1 MISNKKNYIFTL
13 FSGFG
18 GVIFSIVLNLLTIPI
33 SLNYWKQ
40 DRYGIWVLLTS
51 ILLYLGMTN
60 LGLNTSASVLMA
72 KNPKI
77 RDKMKILK
85 RSLVILLFSVG
96 TILTAFVVLN
106 LITKDWINIIG
117 KIPTNLF
124 GETFYACVV
133 LVIFY
138 LLSLPFS
145 LLSAVYTGFQK
156 AYIENVFSIVLNIV
170 NFLVLLI
177 VIFLKGNLITY
188 AFLWGISLVLFNL
201 TKYLFFYFSIYQKL
215 SKEEFH
221 ENDFSNS
228 DTKYKTIFVTGI
240 RFFLVGIASTIVWN
254 TDIFVI
260 SNFISLQAVTPYFIT
275 FKLFSV
281 IFSVIFQISG
291 SIMPL
296 LAKEYGTNNWDW
308 INKIYSSILVI
319 FSVIGGATW
328 IGGILFFK
336 DFITLWTG
344 AANYAGLFTVI
355 AFGGYAYLLSMVTLN
370 SGIVNTFNYT
380 SISPFLAWGEAL
392 IKITFSILMV
402 KVWGIAG
409 VAVGTFLGSFL
420 IPTWILPIWIRKR
433 SSGKLFYDF
442 AFIKKQFILVILPC
456 LIISILLQVFVA
468 KLLIL
473 RLTGII
479 IFLSYFLLTYFVMPL
494 GYRTFFFRNVNQILK
509 RIGIKSSVIDLVSD

>member
-18 GVIFSIVLNLLTIPI
+18 GVLFSIVLNLLTIPI

-72 KNPKI
+72 KNPRI
-77 RDKMKILK
+77 SDKMKILR
-85 RSLVILLFSVG
+85 RSLLILLFSVG
-96 TILTAFVVLN
+96 AILTAFLVLN
-106 LITKDWINIIG
+106 LITRDWINIIG
-117 KIPTNLF
+117 KIPTSLK

-133 LVIFY
+133 LITFY

-156 AYIENVFSIVLNIV
+156 VYIENVFNIVLNIV
-170 NFLVLLI
+170 NFLVLII
-177 VIFLKGNLITY
+177 VILLKGNLINY
-188 AFLWGISLVLFNL
+188 SFLWGISLVLFNL
-201 TKYLFFYFSIYQKL
+201 TKYLFFYFSIYKKL
-215 SKEEFH
+215 PEGEFQGK
-221 ENDFSNS
+221 DIDSS

-240 RFFLVGIASTIVWN
+240 RFFFVGIAATIVWN

-260 SNFISLQAVTPYFIT
+260 SNFISLQSVTPYFIT

-281 IFSVIFQISG
+281 IFAVIFQISG

-296 LAKEYGTNNWDW
+296 LAKEYGSNNWDW
-308 INKIYSSILVI
+308 INRIYSSLLVFI
-319 FSVIGGATW
+319 SVIGGATW

-344 AANYAGLFTVI
+344 SANYAGLFTVV
-355 AFGGYAYLLSMVTLN
+355 AFGGYAYLLSMVTFN

-380 SISPFLAWGEAL
+380 RISPFLAWGEAL
-392 IKITFSILMV
+392 IKITFSVIMV

-409 VAVGTFLGSFL
+409 VAVGTFLGSLL

-433 SSGKLFYDF
+433 SSGKLLYDF
-442 AFIKKQFILVILPC
+442 AFLKKQFVVVILPC
-456 LIISILLQVFVA
+456 LILSILLQVFVSQ
-468 KLLIL
+468 LLIL

-479 IFLSYFLLTYFVMPL
+479 IFLFYFLLSYFIMPL
-494 GYRTFFFRNVNQILK
+494 SYRTFFFRNVNQILK
-509 RIGIKSSVIDLVSD
+509 RIGIKSSMIDLVSD

>member
-1 MISNKKNYIFTL
+1 
-13 FSGFG
+13 
-18 GVIFSIVLNLLTIPI
+18 
-33 SLNYWKQ
+33 
-40 DRYGIWVLLTS
+40 
-51 ILLYLGMTN
+51 
-60 LGLNTSASVLMA
+60 
-72 KNPKI
+72 
-77 RDKMKILK
+77 
-85 RSLVILLFSVG
+85 
-96 TILTAFVVLN
+96 
-106 LITKDWINIIG
+106 
-117 KIPTNLF
+117 
-124 GETFYACVV
+124 
-133 LVIFY
+133 
-138 LLSLPFS
+138 
-145 LLSAVYTGFQK
+145 
-156 AYIENVFSIVLNIV
+156 
-170 NFLVLLI
+170 
-177 VIFLKGNLITY
+177 
-188 AFLWGISLVLFNL
+188 
-201 TKYLFFYFSIYQKL
+201 
-215 SKEEFH
+215 
-221 ENDFSNS
+221 
-228 DTKYKTIFVTGI
+228 
-240 RFFLVGIASTIVWN
+240 
-254 TDIFVI
+254 
-260 SNFISLQAVTPYFIT
+260 
-275 FKLFSV
+275 
-281 IFSVIFQISG
+281 
-291 SIMPL
+291 MPL

-319 FSVIGGATW
+319 ISVIGGATW

>member
-1 MISNKKNYIFTL
+1 MISHKKNYIFTL

-117 KIPTNLF
+117 KIPTNLS

-215 SKEEFH
+215 PEGEFH
-221 ENDFSNS
+221 ENDFDSI

-308 INKIYSSILVI
+308 INKIYSTILVFI
-319 FSVIGGATW
+319 SVIGGATW

-344 AANYAGLFTVI
+344 AANYAGLFMVI

-409 VAVGTFLGSFL
+409 VAVGTLLGSLL

-442 AFIKKQFILVILPC
+442 AFLKKQFILVILPC
-456 LIISILLQVFVA
+456 IIISILLQVFVV

-494 GYRTFFFRNVNQILK
+494 SYRTFFFRNVNQILK